1 MNMDQAETG
10 LTLLGSTGRGI
21 ALDAARSRIRIK
33 AIKRI
38 KPGDEITDN
47 YGKNDFDTFIKA
59 IGCKCLSCRTVRP
72 ECMKASAVRRSVPF
86 ALLRA
91 DILAVRPH
99 ASLAEQT

>member
-33 AIKRI
+33 AIKLD
-38 KPGDEITDN
+38 DEITDN
-47 YGKNDFDTFIKA
+47 YGKNYFDTFIKA